1 MLIHFNVL
9 LIANVPLVD
18 GSENHPSSMY
28 SPMSDAFL
36 MSNMYPNVVMPCVQY
51 LPLPASSSYLYQS
64 EINMPSV
71 CPTSSSALLFDA
83 NSNVLGLPSLLC
95 NQHFDKTGEIHA
107 QNLELSSLAA
117 NTGEIHAQNLELSS
131 LAANSSTSVIPN
143 DPAPIVKTNSVNF
156 SLIRT
161 FVTQETEK
169 LQHQRVKQ

>member
-117 NTGEIHAQNLELSS
+117 N
-131 LAANSSTSVIPN
+131 SSTSVIPN